1 MSLTT
6 ETVVGTDTTFRQDN
20 TLGTSCESSS
30 GSREDNIVET
40 CLDIQA
46 EDQEPQDDEDNQE
59 TTCEKDPSVAA
70 ITANQTNGLTETDI
84 EWLSF
89 HQQEVQSPPTV
100 IKTETDD
107 HDVSIP
113 PTDYYANGDRDQH
126 KEQAH
131 PEAQTEEDEYNEN
144 PKDTNILD
152 LSCHPNIAYN
162 RSDQPEVHLMTH
174 DNNYHQ
180 TPQPVDYYDH
190 PEIQGYE
197 QSISHDN
204 IAFVAETEASVYSEY
219 YCNGSTVTSPS
230 ASAPVKNGFFDTP
243 DIKDFLPTAANI
255 WTPRLPNNAQLG
267 DNETVASSKLYSMT
281 SKTYSSSNSLS
292 FLKSCGRRNKKSSAV
307 STSSADDGLST
318 AIKRENACSRERS
331 RMRQMNRAFD
341 ALRAKLPF
349 SKPRGRKMSKIEALR
364 SAIRYI
370 EYLKNILNSDDSS
383 IADPNLLHRQMNAQT
398 VSSVYSTGREY
409 RSCSYSSYQ
418 EVGHQYVEQ
427 TNLEYYDQYQDDN
440 HDYSAFDAADDQS
453 HDQDEQSMESND
465 IQCPCDEHETCD
477 DRRLSGI

>member
-6 ETVVGTDTTFRQDN
+6 ETVVGTDKTFCQDN

-30 GSREDNIVET
+30 GSHEDNIVET
-40 CLDIQA
+40 RLDRKT
-46 EDQEPQDDEDNQE
+46 EDPKPQDDQDSQE
-59 TTCEKDPSVAA
+59 TTCEEDTSVAA
-70 ITANQTNGLTETDI
+70 ITENDI

-89 HQQEVQSPPTV
+89 HQQEVQSPQTV
-100 IKTETDD
+100 IKTETGD

-113 PTDYYANGDRDQH
+113 PTDYYANGDQH
-126 KEQAH
+126 NEQAH
-131 PEAQTEEDEYNEN
+131 PEAQPEENQYNEN
-144 PKDTNILD
+144 LEDTNILD
-152 LSCHPNIAYN
+152 LSCHPNIVYN
-162 RSDQPEVHLMTH
+162 TNDQPEVHLMTH

-180 TPQPVDYYDH
+180 TSQPVDYYGH
-190 PEIQGYE
+190 REIQGYE
-197 QSISHDN
+197 QSINSSSITHES

-219 YCNGSTVTSPS
+219 YCNGSAATSPS
-230 ASAPVKNGFFDTP
+230 TSAPVKNGFFDTP
-243 DIKDFLPTAANI
+243 DIKDFLPTAANL
-255 WTPRLPNNAQLG
+255 WTPRLPNNVQME

-307 STSSADDGLST
+307 STSSADDILST

-341 ALRAKLPF
+341 ALRSKLPF
-349 SKPRGRKMSKIEALR
+349 CKPRGRKMSKIEALR

-370 EYLKNILNSDDSS
+370 EYLKSILNSDDSL
-383 IADPNLLHRQMNAQT
+383 ITDPNLRHRQMNAYNATQT
-398 VSSVYSTGREY
+398 VSSVYSTGREH
-409 RSCSYSSYQ
+409 RSFSYSSYQ

-427 TNLEYYDQYQDDN
+427 GSLDYYDQYEEDN
-440 HDYSAFDAADDQS
+440 HDYSTFDVADDQS

-477 DRRLSGI
+477 NRHSSGI